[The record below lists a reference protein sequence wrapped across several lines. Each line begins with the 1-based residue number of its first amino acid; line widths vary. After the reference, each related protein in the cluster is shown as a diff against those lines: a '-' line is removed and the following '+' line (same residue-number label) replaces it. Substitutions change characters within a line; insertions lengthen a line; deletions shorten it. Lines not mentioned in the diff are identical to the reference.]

1 MISLPGCKICM
12 LACWRIT
19 QGGIATLMLGPLTC
33 SCCCPQQAAGM
44 PSLHT
49 CIDDALALP
58 AGHRDGSVHI
68 HAVIAVGV
76 GGTVLTEARGL
87 QGPLECSYCRA
98 TQTGCWR
105 RHHRTRALLCNRC
118 GVQVNPGLARRGGKR
133 PAGRPRAGSPPGRRS
148 CAPASSPVQA
158 PDGGKLAEGS
168 AVGREAKV
176 LFCLSSL
183 RSIHHS

>member
-1 MISLPGCKICM
+1 MVSLLGRNICM
-12 LACWRIT
+12 LACWRMT
-19 QGGIATLMLGPLTC
+19 QGGIATLMLGLLTC

-44 PSLHT
+44 RPLDT
-49 CIDDALALP
+49 FDDASAWP
-58 AGHRDGSVHI
+58 AGHKDGPMHV

-76 GGTVLTEARGL
+76 GGAVLTEARWW

-133 PAGRPRAGSPPGRRS
+133 PIGRPRAGSPPGRRS

-168 AVGREAKV
+168 AVGCEAKV